1 MCVAYFLKFS
11 VGTVNFRAYAYLW
24 EQFEGGNKTR
34 VGTINITT
42 ILHSYAHCTPSRFV
56 WTNVK
61 SALDDDNSCA
71 VQLSNRT
78 TCRLRFQQI
87 RLHIEVLLAQL
98 NNWAWSHAH
107 QDNRAHAWCG
117 DYSRVG
123 FILFSS
129 SQITSAGTIQG
140 GENSGNTVT
149 HTCKSPDLEI

>member
-11 VGTVNFRAYAYLW
+11 VGTANFRAYAYLR

-34 VGTINITT
+34 AGTINITT
-42 ILHSYAHCTPSRFV
+42 ILHSYAHCTPSRFCLNKREICTWWWYV
-56 WTNVK
+56 
-61 SALDDDNSCA
+61 
-71 VQLSNRT
+71 LSNRT

-87 RLHIEVLLAQL
+87 RLHIEALLTQL

-123 FILFSS
+123 FLLFSS
-129 SQITSAGTIQG
+129 SQITSAETIQG